1 MNIPAGVESGSRI
14 RLVGE
19 GAVGQN
25 GSSNGDLYLF
35 VTMLDHSIFERD
47 GIEIF
52 CSVPISIVDAALGG
66 SVEVPTVSGG
76 RVKVKVP
83 HGSQNGDQF
92 RLNGKGM
99 PALRSTSFGDMIIKI
114 IVEIPKNLSE
124 NQKKLLK
131 EFNEEL
137 DQKNSPESSG
147 FFSKVKDFWD
157 GLA

>member
-1 MNIPAGVESGSRI
+1 MK
-14 RLVGE
+14 

-25 GSSNGDLYLF
+25 GGSNGDLYLF

-47 GIEIF
+47 GTEIF
-52 CSVPISIVDAALGG
+52 CNVPISIVDAALGG

-83 HGSQNGDQF
+83 PGSQNGDQF

-99 PALRSTSFGDMIIKI
+99 PALRSTSFGDMIITL
-114 IVEIPKNLSE
+114 IVEIPKNLSD

-131 EFNEEL
+131 NL
-137 DQKNSPESSG
+137 MKN
-147 FFSKVKDFWD
+147 
-157 GLA
+157 